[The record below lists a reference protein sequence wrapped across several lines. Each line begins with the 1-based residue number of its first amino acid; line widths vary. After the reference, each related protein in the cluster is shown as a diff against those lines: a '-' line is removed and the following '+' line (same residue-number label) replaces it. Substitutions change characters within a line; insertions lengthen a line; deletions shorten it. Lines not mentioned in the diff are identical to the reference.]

1 MSHPRHI
8 YASSLSRRD
17 RSWGRPRRRRFAGA
31 RAFVLALVLAA
42 VAAGVGTA
50 VAHTLG

>member
-17 RSWGRPRRRRFAGA
+17 RSWSRPRRRRFVGA
-31 RAFVLALVLAA
+31 RVFALTLVLGGA
-42 VAAGVGTA
+42 AAGIGIAVG
-50 VAHTLG
+50 HTLG

>member
-17 RSWGRPRRRRFAGA
+17 RSWGRGRRRRLAGARIVALALVFAGA
-31 RAFVLALVLAA
+31 
-42 VAAGVGTA
+42 AAGVGTA
-50 VAHTLG
+50 LGHALG

>member
-17 RSWGRPRRRRFAGA
+17 RSWGRPRRRRFSGA
-31 RAFVLALVLAA
+31 RVFALMLVLAG
-42 VAAGVGTA
+42 AAAAIGTA
-50 VAHTLG
+50 VGHTFS